1 MTDASAGPGISE
13 TPDAATWIAAVRS
26 SHDRF
31 AALVAPLDEEAV
43 RGPSYDP
50 DWTIADVA
58 SHLGSQAEI
67 FALFLD
73 AGLTGGAGPGG
84 EAFGPIWDRWN
95 AKSPAEQ
102 VADSVSANEAFV
114 QRLEGVSEA
123 ERASFTIAL
132 FGGDTD
138 LAGLVATRLGEHAL
152 HTWDVEVA
160 LDPSAVV
167 APDAAHLLIDRLAQI
182 ASRVGKPVEEA
193 RPVSVRTAD
202 PARTFLI
209 STGPDV
215 DLAPCDPAAV
225 ADLTLPAE
233 ALVRLVYGRLD
244 VEHTPGSVADDE
256 SVAML
261 RQVFPG
267 F

>member
-1 MTDASAGPGISE
+1 MTDAPAGA
-13 TPDAATWIAAVRS
+13 DASTWISAVRA

-31 AALVAPLDEEAV
+31 TALVAPLDEAAV

-67 FALFLD
+67 FDLFLD

-95 AKSPAEQ
+95 AKAPADQ

-114 QRLEGVSEA
+114 AKIEALSDAQRAAFSVSM
-123 ERASFTIAL
+123 

-138 LAGLVATRLGEHAL
+138 LAGLAATRLGEHAL
-152 HTWDVEVA
+152 HTWDIEVA
-160 LDPSAVV
+160 LDPAAVV
-167 APDAAHLLIDRLAQI
+167 APDATHLLVDRLA
-182 ASRVGKPVEEA
+182 ALAPRVGKPVEA
-193 RPVSVRTAD
+193 GRSVSVRTAA
-202 PARTFLI
+202 PARTFRI
-209 STGPDV
+209 STGPEVAFAPDATSADA
-215 DLAPCDPAAV
+215 DLA
-225 ADLTLPAE
+225 LPAE

-244 VEHTPGSVADDE
+244 VDHTPGSVVDDG
-256 SVAML
+256 SVALL